1 MRLRKDAESL
11 VEQDESVDKV
21 NSVDEII
28 NDESISQIDL
38 ARALIAS
45 GENEDAKNLLKRIVE
60 NDSEDQKHEARLL
73 FMQLK

>member
-11 VEQDESVDKV
+11 VEQDEINDKA
-21 NSVDEII
+21 NAADEIM
-28 NDESISQIDL
+28 NDENISQIDL